1 MVKAASRFKSDI
13 TISRDDLEVNGKSIM
28 GVMML
33 AAAKGS
39 TAQAFLL
46 ASHGVVVLGRDIDD
60 AVNNAEEL
68 EETAKLQFILRGEK
82 LHYLTEA
89 EIAELGGGY

>member
-1 MVKAASRFKSDI
+1 M
-13 TISRDDLEVNGKSIM
+13 
-28 GVMML
+28 
-33 AAAKGS
+33 
-39 TAQAFLL
+39 
-46 ASHGVVVLGRDIDD
+46 VLGRDIDD